1 VHTLCTGAI
10 NSPGLPR
17 AADRK
22 EVAAVSAAVRMQ
34 MALANLRL
42 WVALVGTDERPTI
55 HPERVTEAIGALE
68 AGLVEIRGDEA
79 AARDEESMAVMDQA
93 AIISQV
99 QEQVMKQGV
108 ALPADIIAMVLEA
121 EEELLCDC
129 GAIVIEFAH
138 EEERDAEDDGL

>member
-1 VHTLCTGAI
+1 
-10 NSPGLPR
+10 
-17 AADRK
+17 
-22 EVAAVSAAVRMQ
+22 VSAARVAMQ

-79 AARDEESMAVMDQA
+79 AAGAGDEEGMAVMDQA
-93 AIISQV
+93 AIISQI

-108 ALPADIIAMVLEA
+108 ALPADVIAMVLEA
-121 EEELLCDC
+121 EEDLLCDC
-129 GAIVIEFAH
+129 GAIVIEFAR
-138 EEERDAEDDGL
+138 EEERDGEEDDS

>member
-1 VHTLCTGAI
+1 M
-10 NSPGLPR
+10 
-17 AADRK
+17 
-22 EVAAVSAAVRMQ
+22 SAARVAMQ

-79 AARDEESMAVMDQA
+79 AAGAGDEEGMAVMDQA
-93 AIISQV
+93 AIISQI

-108 ALPADIIAMVLEA
+108 ALPADVIAMVLEA
-121 EEELLCDC
+121 EEDLLCDC
-129 GAIVIEFAH
+129 GAIVIEFAR
-138 EEERDAEDDGL
+138 EEERDGEEDDS

>member
-1 VHTLCTGAI
+1 M
-10 NSPGLPR
+10 
-17 AADRK
+17 
-22 EVAAVSAAVRMQ
+22 SAAVRMQ

-79 AARDEESMAVMDQA
+79 AAGAGDEEGMAVMDQA